1 MAEDRFM
8 NLRPRV
14 PWERDLGGM
23 LGEMEGSRREREGGE
38 GESWEGR
45 NEEVELERFRP
56 FSRRILGGNRKRDLN
71 QNQKPIVLE
80 EDILDVW
87 VKK

>member
-23 LGEMEGSRREREGGE
+23 LGEMGGREEEGRRVRVGRERTE
-38 GESWEGR
+38 
-45 NEEVELERFRP
+45 
-56 FSRRILGGNRKRDLN
+56 
-71 QNQKPIVLE
+71 
-80 EDILDVW
+80 
-87 VKK
+87 